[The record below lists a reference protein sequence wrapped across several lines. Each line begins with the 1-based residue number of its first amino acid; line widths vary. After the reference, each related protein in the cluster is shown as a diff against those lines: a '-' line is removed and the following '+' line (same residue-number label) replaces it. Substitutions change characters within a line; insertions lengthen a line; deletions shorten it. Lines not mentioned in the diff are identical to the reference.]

1 MVSLD
6 YNEVD
11 KIQFNT
17 EKEHAQLPCYTLNYA
32 FVSMI
37 TTYMSCGIN
46 GRFYITSASSIDIPG
61 PKLFIAKIDI
71 LRTLDDLCY

>member
-11 KIQFNT
+11 KIQSNT